1 MKNCERIIVKI
12 TSGYDIAVFATTRR
26 INSVSR
32 FVVVNEYRQGR
43 RNGWGKKARKR
54 REREREEGQPSV
66 FACACGWVHAN
77 RATFNRCKRGPVF
90 VIMNRIRRKNQPRAP
105 CLPPSFLIFFILTE
119 SRAPSMCTLD
129 EQRVETVQQ
138 RAIASVDRV
147 RLAACRFFQRGCKT
161 GGHRISIPFRSND

>member
-1 MKNCERIIVKI
+1 M
-12 TSGYDIAVFATTRR
+12 FATTRR

-54 REREREEGQPSV
+54 RERERRGSHLCLRV
-66 FACACGWVHAN
+66 RVGGWT
-77 RATFNRCKRGPVF
+77 RIGRRLIDGPVF
-90 VIMNRIRRKNQPRAP
+90 VIMNRTRRKNQPRAP

-147 RLAACRFFQRGCKT
+147 CLAACRFFQRGRKI
-161 GGHRISIPFRSND
+161 GGHRISVPFRSND